1 MNLKYFKEKKIVVT
15 GHTGFKGSW
24 LVSWLHLLGADIM
37 GISLNPTTKPNHFD
51 YIKKNIKIKDIRLD
65 INNHIKVS
73 QVIKKFKPDIV
84 FHLAAQALVSKSYVE
99 PRLTFQTN
107 TLGVFNIL
115 NSVKSLKKKCSVII
129 VTSDKC
135 YKNKEITRSYKEED
149 ELGGD
154 DFYSASKASSEI
166 LIRAFFL
173 SFLKNNDIMRI
184 CTARAGN
191 VVGGGDWSDDRLIPD
206 CIKKWSKQK
215 KVFIRNP
222 HSTRPWQHVLE
233 AISGYLYLAYNLEKK
248 KNLNGSSFNFSNNDI
263 KNITVRD
270 FLTKFKKNWKN
281 SRWQISNNKI
291 FHENNLLQLNSTKSK
306 KILKWKNKMTLNQTV
321 ELTSK
326 WYLQFYKNKK
336 ILTFDQIEYFMKLK

>member
-115 NSVKSLKKKCSVII
+115 NSVKSLKK
-129 VTSDKC
+129 
-135 YKNKEITRSYKEED
+135 N
-149 ELGGD
+149 
-154 DFYSASKASSEI
+154 A
-166 LIRAFFL
+166 
-173 SFLKNNDIMRI
+173 
-184 CTARAGN
+184 
-191 VVGGGDWSDDRLIPD
+191 
-206 CIKKWSKQK
+206 Q
-215 KVFIRNP
+215 
-222 HSTRPWQHVLE
+222 
-233 AISGYLYLAYNLEKK
+233 
-248 KNLNGSSFNFSNNDI
+248 
-263 KNITVRD
+263 
-270 FLTKFKKNWKN
+270 
-281 SRWQISNNKI
+281 
-291 FHENNLLQLNSTKSK
+291 
-306 KILKWKNKMTLNQTV
+306 
-321 ELTSK
+321 
-326 WYLQFYKNKK
+326 
-336 ILTFDQIEYFMKLK
+336 